1 MRRTHFLVIRV
12 TKAERDT
19 IVELA
24 QTERL
29 PTSTLA
35 RQILL
40 KRAEQCGIPLGTRK
54 DPRDKERQID

>member
-1 MRRTHFLVIRV
+1 MQRTHFLVIRV
-12 TKAERDT
+12 TEAERDT

-24 QTERL
+24 RTERL

-40 KRAEQCGIPLGTRK
+40 KRAEQCGILGSCG
-54 DPRDKERQID
+54 DVQQSQEEQHD